1 MPRTRRSPQR
11 VRLGVLVGTIIRDGR
26 EVRGLTKSALAERVG
41 ISRQMVGSVE
51 RGDANPSLETI
62 ARLLDGTGVDIDLVV
77 RGSVR
82 IGPRRQGDAAHA
94 RCSPHVQRRFE
105 SEGWLTAREVRIEQ
119 GRYVGWID
127 LLAFHP
133 PTGTLLIIEIK
144 TEIHDFGDIERSMDW
159 YARGAW
165 DAARRLG
172 WRPKRVGSWLLVLAT
187 GAAEERIVAN
197 RQAIES
203 AFPLRAD
210 AMTTLVADP
219 ASGVVGRAV
228 ALIDPR
234 SHRRDWLVRTRL
246 DGRRSAAQY
255 LDYADFMDR
264 TRGDVGGGPRSRTKN
279 PS

>member
-1 MPRTRRSPQR
+1 

-94 RCSPHVQRRFE
+94 RCSPHVQRRFV

-127 LLAFHP
+127 VLAFHP

-187 GAAEERIVAN
+187 GAAEERIMAN

-210 AMTTLVADP
+210 AMMTFVADP

-234 SHRRDWLVRTRL
+234 SHRRNWLIRTRL
-246 DGRRSAAQY
+246 DGRRSAAPY

-264 TRGDVGGGPRSRTKN
+264 TRGDVGRGPRRRTKN